1 MHYLEDD
8 AQPYKRLSGATW
20 EGLLAS
26 IRQSPS
32 GSSLDADNLAVAA
45 VADRYEV
52 VAFGSDEA
60 VLATD
65 ARIVSRCLE
74 SYLWHVRDNLN
85 AIHRLLTHPD
95 TLNEGRIYYGIVGVH
110 HRAVIE
116 SSARL
121 LWLISEPTQV
131 ERLTRYWQM
140 LDNDGRMTAKQP
152 MALATATADVTSLQR
167 SRQPVKKAVADSGGS
182 AVGKKNPTVREVV
195 RGSFGDDM
203 VVVYDKLS
211 QFVHHSVNQD
221 DILSG
226 APFARGLKGVGADDY
241 DAIHRDFDLR
251 TIVSVTNTY
260 AALSEYTTISREE
273 TFD

>member
-20 EGLLAS
+20 EELLAS
-26 IRQSPS
+26 IRASPS
-32 GSSLDADNLAVAA
+32 GSFLGADNLAVAA
-45 VADRYEV
+45 AADRYEV
-52 VAFGSDEA
+52 HAFGGDEP

-65 ARIVSRCLE
+65 ARIISRCLE

-110 HRAVIE
+110 HRAVVE

-121 LWLISEPTQV
+121 IWLTSEPTQE

-140 LDNDGRMTAKQP
+140 LDNDGRMTAKHP
-152 MALATATADVTSLQR
+152 LALATATADVTSLQR
-167 SRQPVKKAVADSGGS
+167 SRQPVKKAVAVGGGS
-182 AVGKKNPTVREVV
+182 AVGKKNPTSRDVV
-195 RGSFGDDM
+195 RASFGDEM

-226 APFARGLKGVGADDY
+226 APFSRGLKGVGADDY

-251 TIVSVTNTY
+251 TITSVTKTY
-260 AALSEYTTISREE
+260 AALSKYVGTAQE
-273 TFD
+273 